1 MYLIIDKDKPYQHL
15 ENDSDTED
23 LGLNWRKIH
32 RDKLAVHD
40 ELRKLNLLV
49 NEKKKKKKVAQ
60 RASTTEFQK
69 QSSPEITTTSYRS
82 GQLSKSEIE
91 QLKKSQQSNR
101 DSGHSSISQSDAA
114 NSSSGVQSDNSSSD
128 NLDQTHNNRFK
139 KPVSR
144 YDLYKP
150 KRRSCSGTRLDE
162 KKRITTKSKTVNM
175 KNLLDKF
182 EKDRHYS
189 TNSDDS
195 RENYDFPE
203 NRSRRSSSLDNR
215 KLQDLKMKERKLREY
230 QKELDK
236 RSKKIAEMHEKLE
249 KKQRDILRQE
259 NELEKFTRDLAKR
272 EKKSHKVSFK
282 ILQINRPKSV

>member
-1 MYLIIDKDKPYQHL
+1 MYLTIDKDKPYQHL
-15 ENDSDTED
+15 ENDSDTEE

-32 RDKLAVHD
+32 REKLAVHD

-49 NEKKKKKKVAQ
+49 NEKKKKKKIVT
-60 RASTTEFQK
+60 RAATVEFEK
-69 QSSPEITTTSYRS
+69 NSSPGVTTTSYRS

-91 QLKKSQQSNR
+91 QIKKSQQPSR
-101 DSGHSSISQSDAA
+101 DSGHSSISHSDTA

-128 NLDQTHNNRFK
+128 NIEPPPSNNRFK

-150 KRRSCSGTRLDE
+150 KRLSCSGTRLDE

-175 KNLLDKF
+175 KSLLDKF
-182 EKDRHYS
+182 ENDRHYS

-195 RENYDFPE
+195 RENYDLPK
-203 NRSRRSSSLDNR
+203 RKGRRSSSLDNR
-215 KLQDLKMKERKLREY
+215 RLQDLEREERKLREY

-236 RSKKIAEMHEKLE
+236 RSKK
-249 KKQRDILRQE
+249 
-259 NELEKFTRDLAKR
+259 
-272 EKKSHKVSFK
+272 VS
-282 ILQINRPKSV
+282 